1 MISPNNNLQKVCL
14 NEKVLL
20 DRMQAKTIID
30 STIDFDTAKKL
41 VKITTEERKYIEK
54 DVAMNLL

>member
-1 MISPNNNLQKVCL
+1 
-14 NEKVLL
+14 
-20 DRMQAKTIID
+20 MQAKNIID

-54 DVAMNLL
+54 DVAMNRL